1 MQGYG
6 SVVSNRAGPVGPF
19 PDDLDAAEYDRLRR
33 RVLWKLPTGL
43 YLLGSRAGQRRNLM
57 TLNWAM
63 QVSVDPKYLAVS
75 VEHSAVTHALIA
87 EGGCFSV
94 ALVAREDRE
103 VVRRFV
109 KPAEHDAEAHTLGGV
124 GYRDGLSG
132 APIPELA
139 VGYLDCGLRHSLDL
153 GSHSMFVGE
162 VLDAGFADGAET
174 VPVLRTEDTRMNYGG

>member
-1 MQGYG
+1 LQGYG

-75 VEHSAVTHALIA
+75 VEHSA
-87 EGGCFSV
+87 
-94 ALVAREDRE
+94 
-103 VVRRFV
+103 
-109 KPAEHDAEAHTLGGV
+109 
-124 GYRDGLSG
+124 
-132 APIPELA
+132 
-139 VGYLDCGLRHSLDL
+139 
-153 GSHSMFVGE
+153 
-162 VLDAGFADGAET
+162 
-174 VPVLRTEDTRMNYGG
+174 